1 LLELD
6 EWTGFGRGLIVG
18 EMNSSPAISVRG
30 LRKKFADVTAVDGI
44 DLEVARGECVGL
56 LGPNGAGKTTTI
68 EILEGIQLPTSGEVE
83 VLGMRY
89 ATHGAEIRRRIGIQ
103 LQETR
108 LYEKFSV
115 EEIVRTFRS
124 FYDRKKD
131 VEEVLAIVGLTEK
144 RGAWFEKL
152 SGGQKQRV
160 ALACALVGDP
170 ELVFLDEPSTGLD
183 PAARRSV
190 WEIVTR
196 LKEQGRTVLI
206 TTHYMEE
213 AEILCDRI
221 VIVNKGKIIAE
232 GTPKQLIAELG
243 AAEIID
249 IETAPAIE
257 RAELADVAGVVAVA
271 PLGDPNSGGL
281 RLTVAEVRSTLPA
294 LLERVAARGATLQR
308 LGVRHASLDDVFLKH
323 AGTTL
328 EGAETIGSEP

>member
-1 LLELD
+1 MD
-6 EWTGFGRGLIVG
+6 P
-18 EMNSSPAISVRG
+18 SPAISVRG
-30 LRKKFADVTAVDGI
+30 LRKRFAEVVAVDGI
-44 DLEVARGECVGL
+44 DLDVARGECVGL

-68 EILEGIQLPTSGEVE
+68 EILEGIQAPSEGEVE
-83 VLGMRY
+83 ILGMRY
-89 ATHGAEIRRRIGIQ
+89 ATHGEEIRRRIGIQ

-131 VEEVLAIVGLTEK
+131 VDDVLGIVGLREK
-144 RGAWFEKL
+144 REAWFEKL

-190 WEIVTR
+190 WEIVNR
-196 LKEQGRTVLI
+196 LKEQRKTVLI
-206 TTHYMEE
+206 TTHYMDE

-232 GTPKQLIAELG
+232 GSPQRLIADLG
-243 AAEIID
+243 AAEV
-249 IETAPAIE
+249 IEFESEVLVGDDA
-257 RAELADVAGVVAVA
+257 LAALPGVVAVSHSNVGA
-271 PLGDPNSGGL
+271 SRIS
-281 RLTVAEVRSTLPA
+281 RLTVHEIHASLPA
-294 LLERVAARGATLQR
+294 LLDLLESRGATLRR
-308 LGVRHASLDDVFLKH
+308 LAVRHATLDDVFLKF

-328 EGAETIGSEP
+328 EVAEADAARAAQIEAAT